1 MWVVLCRV
9 EAGLF
14 CINPYCLSPFHK
26 AILFSDFVDRVKQ
39 GGRAEAGRARLGLA
53 NSCLRAGKVY
63 FPHHANVD

>member
-26 AILFSDFVDRVKQ
+26 AILFSDLGFQAERLWKLTKKQ
-39 GGRAEAGRARLGLA
+39 CLASQYYENFAAFKGAIAG
-53 NSCLRAGKVY
+53 
-63 FPHHANVD
+63 F